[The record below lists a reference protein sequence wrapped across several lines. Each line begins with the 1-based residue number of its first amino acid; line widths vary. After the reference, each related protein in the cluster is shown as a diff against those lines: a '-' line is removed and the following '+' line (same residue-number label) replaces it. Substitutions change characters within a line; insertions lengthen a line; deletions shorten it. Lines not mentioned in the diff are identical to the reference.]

1 MRIKRNYIQ
10 FTCRMEPELLEKV
23 RRTVLDY
30 DLEST
35 NVLINDCLRFAL
47 KNMKVEE

>member
-1 MRIKRNYIQ
+1 MKIKRNYIQ
-10 FTCRMEPELLEKV
+10 FTCRMDPELLEQVKQ
-23 RRTVLDY
+23 TTLDY

-47 KNMKVEE
+47 ENMKVEE